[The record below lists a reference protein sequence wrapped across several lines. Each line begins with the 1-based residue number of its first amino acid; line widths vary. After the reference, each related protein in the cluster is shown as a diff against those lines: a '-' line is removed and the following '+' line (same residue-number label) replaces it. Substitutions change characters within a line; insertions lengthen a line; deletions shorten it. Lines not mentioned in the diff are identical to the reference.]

1 MAGLYFEQF
10 SVGQTFVHEIRRTVT
25 DMDNILFSALTY
37 NPAAVHIDHEYAKS
51 TEFGKPLMNSIFTLG
66 LIIGLS
72 VQDTTLGT
80 TVGNLGME
88 ETRFPRPGLCRRHPS
103 GGNENSGR
111 AREQVPPDAGNS
123 HIRTSRLQSARRGN
137 RLLPPHRADDEASRM
152 KLRSLLFVPA
162 DSEHKFAKASGIGA
176 DALILDL
183 EDSVA
188 PPRKALARGMVKDL
202 LAGPPREW
210 AFLVRINPLGSG
222 LTLDDLAAIVRPGL
236 DGILIPKVNGMKDI
250 ELISNYVDA
259 LEIAAGVTP
268 GHVKLL
274 VVATETPAAMIGFAG
289 YATPNRRLVAMTWGA
304 EDLGA
309 ALGALSNKEADG
321 SWTFPYQVA
330 RAQCLFAAGAAG
342 VMALDTLYGDF
353 RDPEGL
359 AESCRIARRD
369 GFVGRIA
376 IHPNQV
382 ATINACFTP
391 SEADL
396 AHARR
401 VVAAFAAQPDAG
413 TLGIDGKMYDM
424 PHLIAAKRALASVGE
439 DVTP

>member
-1 MAGLYFEQF
+1 
-10 SVGQTFVHEIRRTVT
+10 
-25 DMDNILFSALTY
+25 
-37 NPAAVHIDHEYAKS
+37 
-51 TEFGKPLMNSIFTLG
+51 
-66 LIIGLS
+66 
-72 VQDTTLGT
+72 
-80 TVGNLGME
+80 
-88 ETRFPRPGLCRRHPS
+88 
-103 GGNENSGR
+103 
-111 AREQVPPDAGNS
+111 
-123 HIRTSRLQSARRGN
+123 
-137 RLLPPHRADDEASRM
+137 M

-162 DSEHKFAKASGIGA
+162 DSERKFAKANGIGA

-202 LAGPPREW
+202 LGATSRGW
-210 AFLVRINPLGSG
+210 AFLVRVNPLGSG
-222 LTLDDLAAIVRPGL
+222 LTLGDLAAVVRPGL
-236 DGILIPKVNGMKDI
+236 DGILIPKVSGIEDI
-250 ELISNYVDA
+250 ELISNYLDA
-259 LEIAAGVTP
+259 LEVAAGVTP
-268 GHVKLL
+268 GHVRLL
-274 VVATETPAAMIGFAG
+274 VVATETPAAMIGFAS
-289 YATPNRRLVAMTWGA
+289 YATPSRRLVAMTWGA

-309 ALGALSNKEADG
+309 ALGALSNKEANGD
-321 SWTFPYQVA
+321 WTFPYQMA

-342 VMALDTLYGDF
+342 VLPLDTLYADF
-353 RDPEGL
+353 RDQKGL

-376 IHPNQV
+376 IHPDQI
-382 ATINACFTP
+382 ATINECFTP

-439 DVTP
+439 AVTP

>member
-1 MAGLYFEQF
+1 M
-10 SVGQTFVHEIRRTVT
+10 R
-25 DMDNILFSALTY
+25 
-37 NPAAVHIDHEYAKS
+37 
-51 TEFGKPLMNSIFTLG
+51 
-66 LIIGLS
+66 
-72 VQDTTLGT
+72 
-80 TVGNLGME
+80 
-88 ETRFPRPGLCRRHPS
+88 
-103 GGNENSGR
+103 
-111 AREQVPPDAGNS
+111 
-123 HIRTSRLQSARRGN
+123 
-137 RLLPPHRADDEASRM
+137 
-152 KLRSLLFVPA
+152 LRSLLFVPA
-162 DSEHKFAKASGIGA
+162 DSEHKFTKASGIGA

-183 EDSVA
+183 EDAVA
-188 PPRKALARGMVKDL
+188 PPRKALAREMVKAML
-202 LAGPPREW
+202 GGPPRDW

-222 LTLDDLAAIVRPGL
+222 LTLGDLAAIVRPGI
-236 DGILIPKVNGMKDI
+236 DGILIPKVNGMQDV
-250 ELISNYVDA
+250 ELISSYVDV
-259 LEIAAGVTP
+259 LEVAAGVTP

-289 YATPNRRLVAMTWGA
+289 YATSNPRLVAMTWGA

-353 RDPEGL
+353 KDQDGL
-359 AESCRIARRD
+359 AASCRIARRD

-376 IHPNQV
+376 IHPAQV
-382 ATINACFTP
+382 ATINECFTP

-401 VVAAFAAQPDAG
+401 VVAAFAAQPEAG

-424 PHLIAAKRALASVGE
+424 PHLIAAKRALASAGE
-439 DVTP
+439 DCT

>member
-1 MAGLYFEQF
+1 
-10 SVGQTFVHEIRRTVT
+10 
-25 DMDNILFSALTY
+25 
-37 NPAAVHIDHEYAKS
+37 
-51 TEFGKPLMNSIFTLG
+51 
-66 LIIGLS
+66 
-72 VQDTTLGT
+72 
-80 TVGNLGME
+80 
-88 ETRFPRPGLCRRHPS
+88 
-103 GGNENSGR
+103 
-111 AREQVPPDAGNS
+111 
-123 HIRTSRLQSARRGN
+123 
-137 RLLPPHRADDEASRM
+137 M

-162 DSEHKFAKASGIGA
+162 DSERKFAKANGIGA

-188 PPRKALARGMVKDL
+188 PPRKALARDMVKEL
-202 LAGPPREW
+202 LGGPPRNW
-210 AFLVRINPLGSG
+210 AFLVRVNPLGGG
-222 LTLDDLAAIVRPGL
+222 LTLGDLAAVVRPGL
-236 DGILIPKVNGMKDI
+236 DGILIPKVSGIGDV

-259 LEIAAGVTP
+259 LEIAAGVEP
-268 GHVKLL
+268 GNVKLL

-309 ALGALSNKEADG
+309 ALGALSNKEPNGD
-321 SWTFPYQVA
+321 WTFPYQVA

-342 VMALDTLYGDF
+342 VQALDTLYGDF
-353 RDPEGL
+353 RDQKGL

-376 IHPNQV
+376 IHPDQI
-382 ATINACFTP
+382 ATINECFTP
-391 SEADL
+391 SDADL

-439 DVTP
+439 DVTS

>member
-1 MAGLYFEQF
+1 
-10 SVGQTFVHEIRRTVT
+10 
-25 DMDNILFSALTY
+25 
-37 NPAAVHIDHEYAKS
+37 
-51 TEFGKPLMNSIFTLG
+51 
-66 LIIGLS
+66 
-72 VQDTTLGT
+72 
-80 TVGNLGME
+80 
-88 ETRFPRPGLCRRHPS
+88 
-103 GGNENSGR
+103 
-111 AREQVPPDAGNS
+111 
-123 HIRTSRLQSARRGN
+123 
-137 RLLPPHRADDEASRM
+137 M
-152 KLRSLLFVPA
+152 KLRSLLFVPG
-162 DSEHKFAKASGIGA
+162 DSEHKFTKASGIGA

-188 PPRKALARGMVKDL
+188 PPRKALARDMVKNWL
-202 LAGPPREW
+202 GGPPREW
-210 AFLVRINPLGSG
+210 ASLVRINPLGSG

-236 DGILIPKVNGMKDI
+236 DGILIPKVNGIQDI

-259 LEIAAGVTP
+259 LEVAAGIAP

-274 VVATETPAAMIGFAG
+274 IVATETPAAMIGFAS
-289 YATPNRRLVAMTWGA
+289 YATPSCRLIAMTWGA

-342 VMALDTLYGDF
+342 VLALETLYGDF
-353 RDPEGL
+353 KDPKGL

-376 IHPNQV
+376 IHPNQI
-382 ATINACFTP
+382 ATINECFTP
-391 SEADL
+391 SEDDL

-439 DVTP
+439 GDTP